1 MKTIELQIDS
11 PVAWVWLNQPQRLNA
26 INQAMLDELR
36 QCFDELNQNE
46 AVRAIVVTGR
56 GPAFSAGFDVSYMA
70 GLTPEV
76 MSDGLDGTCA
86 VLRPG
91 KPSLKR

>member
-46 AVRAIVVTGR
+46 AVRAI
-56 GPAFSAGFDVSYMA
+56 
-70 GLTPEV
+70 E
-76 MSDGLDGTCA
+76 
-86 VLRPG
+86 
-91 KPSLKR
+91 